1 MKAALG
7 GTTKE
12 DHLPEVDNF
21 LLSYFAK
28 IDKSERTDLQVTKQH
43 AVDFKR
49 CSDFIQ
55 ILTMFGPMD
64 QTWTERDRYCKFKAA
79 TILKCIKNGEE
90 PPRGNPNDP
99 EPTE

>member
-49 CSDFIQ
+49 CSDFI
-55 ILTMFGPMD
+55 
-64 QTWTERDRYCKFKAA
+64 
-79 TILKCIKNGEE
+79 
-90 PPRGNPNDP
+90 
-99 EPTE
+99 